1 MQNQAKSQCIAFI
14 GPAGDTTST
23 PTYVNCMIGVAP
35 ANVTLSFINVNALSA
50 STINWGDGTAVQN
63 FAGGLSAGQILT
75 HIYPAAIDTYLI
87 TITQILPA
95 CVTKAHFV
103 NERSV
108 IAQIAPLTGS
118 VTTICAPDIIQF
130 VNKSTNASVTT
141 VFTLDYGDGTPIDTF
156 DYTSVGDT
164 ISHNYLRNRVACN
177 TIVTLTARNRCT
189 GSVVSTNTYGPIQ
202 VYDKDSAIINAN
214 KTTLCYPDTSVTFT
228 NSTIRNCVLDGN
240 TQQRFE
246 RWIIPNYK
254 GPGLDSVTAWI
265 PWPPTTPRIL
275 SFPGGPTRPR
285 TYTVMLLDSSF
296 CGVDTAV
303 RNITIIDPP
312 NAFFTSIDTVCG
324 GTSMSFTNGST
335 PAMSYAWNFGDAG
348 TSNATNPTHTYTN
361 TGATI
366 LSFNVRLI
374 VTNPLGFSCRDTFIK
389 TIYVLPRPTS
399 NFSQNTVA
407 GNISGCDSLVVTFA
421 DLSLNATQWSWDF
434 EDDGIIDFVGQTP
447 SAKKFFATSTVRLF
461 VTSANGCIHNR
472 TRTVTIYKTPIA
484 DFNVV
489 SVCVNQVASFSD
501 ASTQFPGNNIT
512 TRAWNFGDPG
522 SGVNNTSTQTNPLHT
537 FTTPGLFNVRLI
549 IQSANGCP
557 DTIIKQLNVQFPP
570 TANFLPTIT
579 SGCSPLAVSFNNSS
593 SNADPNF
600 YVWKIGNSTFSSS
613 VNSSRTFINNGTSND
628 TVSIKLIAQTT
639 FGCKDS
645 IVKTVVVFPN
655 PIAGIAANTL
665 PSCTPSPINFLNS
678 STGATTFTW
687 DFDDGNTSILPSP
700 SHQFANNSSQIRVY
714 NVSLIA
720 RNVNNC
726 TDTAFIPV
734 LVYPDQTF
742 LITTNV
748 DSGCS
753 PLSVK
758 FPSFPGVVGYQWDF
772 GDAQSSADASPN
784 HTYSNLT
791 NSPINYNCRGI
802 FTNAFGCRD
811 TVFKTIRVFPL
822 PTSVFSPNKL
832 SACSPDTISFAN
844 SSTPG
849 NLYRYY
855 FGDGDSLITTS
866 NAIVKHLYIN
876 NSTAPI
882 NYTARLVVVNANGCR
897 VSSSQ
902 NVIITPRVRSTF
914 TIDTVQCSPFVAL
927 SDNRSIN
934 GNKFY
939 WYVNNSLVDS
949 VQNKQFTL
957 VNTGATDI
965 LYEIKLRSISLFG
978 CISDTSIFVRVKPQ
992 PNANFNTDVNTS
1004 CQPATINFTNLST
1017 PSITYHWDFGDGD
1030 ISTNAASTFP
1040 KNYINTTLLPI
1051 QREVQLAVENS
1062 YGCVDTFKKSL
1073 TIYPYIN
1080 SSFLIDTVQCSPFTA
1095 LAENRSVN
1103 GSKYSWYL
1111 NNSFVDSTVNKTFTF
1126 VNTTTTD
1133 QYYDITLRITSI
1145 YGCID
1150 DTTIRVRVKPEPIA
1164 TFITDVSAGCE
1175 PLILNITNQST
1186 TGISYH
1192 WDFGDGET
1200 STNASPTFT
1209 KTFQNTSRVS
1219 IERTIQ
1225 LAVENA
1231 FNCVDTFYRTVTV
1244 YPSVIANFN
1253 LNDTISCSPLI
1264 IQTSNTSQNTLTYAW
1279 FVDNNLVDTNANPQ
1293 LVITN
1298 STSTDKIS
1306 TIRLVT
1312 TSAYGCV
1319 DEYTRTVR
1327 ILPVPNADFF
1337 IPNSTIKFP
1346 QNTFSFVNQNIQ
1358 AGVTYKWYYG
1368 DGDSSLL
1375 ANAPAHSYVLPG
1387 SYTVTL
1393 IAYNAQC
1400 SDTLR
1405 RIATIEPPTP
1415 VVHFTGTGEGCA
1427 PLTVSF
1433 QNTSLYA
1440 TEYEWDFGDGIK
1452 SNEANPTHT
1461 YLVGGTYSISL
1472 IARGDGGQAVDVH
1485 VDSVVA
1491 YSAPN
1496 AYFISQPKVV
1506 FIPSDPM
1513 VLFNLSQNATQ
1524 FYWDF
1529 GDGFTSEEVSPTHYY
1544 LTEGEYN
1551 ITLVAKNIYG
1561 CMDTFIVEKAV
1572 KAESG
1577 GNIKV
1582 PNAFT
1587 PNPNGGNGGYVV
1599 NGEYSND
1606 VFYPMVEGAEDYRF
1620 TVYNRW
1626 GEQLFESNDIK
1637 IGWDGYYRGV
1647 LCKQDVY
1654 VWKVELFFS
1663 DGSKKI
1669 KTGDLLLLR

>member
-1 MQNQAKSQCIAFI
+1 MRAKDLIRIFLFLILVFSLVPNQAKSQCPAFI
-14 GPAGDTTST
+14 GPAGDTTAT
-23 PTYVNCMIGVAP
+23 PTYVNCMIGPSP
-35 ANVTLSFINVNALSA
+35 ANVTLSFINVNALTA
-50 STINWGDGTAVQN
+50 STINWGDGVTQN
-63 FAGGLSAGQILT
+63 FAGGITVGQILT

-87 TITQILPA
+87 TITHTSSA
-95 CVTKAHFV
+95 CVTQAHFV

-141 VFTLDYGDGTPIDTF
+141 VFTLDYGDGTAVDTF
-156 DYTSVGDT
+156 DYTNVGDT
-164 ISHNYLRNRVACN
+164 ISHTYLRNRVACN

-202 VYDKDSAIINAN
+202 VYDKDSAIVNSN
-214 KTTLCYPDTSVTFT
+214 KTTLCYPDTTATFT
-228 NSTIRNCVLDGN
+228 NSTIRNCLLDGN

-246 RWIIPNYK
+246 RWIIPNYN

-265 PWPPTTPRIL
+265 PWPPSTPRIL
-275 SFPGGPTRPR
+275 SFPGGPIRPI

-296 CGVDTAV
+296 CGVDTAI
-303 RNITIIDPP
+303 RTITIIDPP

-335 PAMSYAWNFGDAG
+335 PAMSYAWEFGDAG
-348 TSNATNPTHTYTN
+348 TSNNTNPNHTYTN

-389 TIYVLPRPTS
+389 TVYVLPRPTS
-399 NFSQNTVA
+399 NFSQNTVS
-407 GNISGCDSLVVTFA
+407 GNISGCDSLIVNFA
-421 DLSLNATQWSWDF
+421 DLSSNATQWSWDF
-434 EDDGIIDFVGQTP
+434 NNDAVIDFVGQAP
-447 SAKKFFATSTVRLF
+447 PPRKFLVTSTVRLF
-461 VTSANGCIHNR
+461 VTSADGCLHDR
-472 TRTVTIYKTPIA
+472 TRTVTIHKTPVA
-484 DFNVV
+484 DFNVA
-489 SVCVNQVASFSD
+489 SVCVNQLASFSD

-512 TRAWNFGDPG
+512 TRAWNFGDPASGG
-522 SGVNNTSTQTNPLHT
+522 SNASTQTNPSHT

-549 IQSANGCP
+549 IQSANACP

-570 TANFLPTIT
+570 TANFAPTVT
-579 SGCSPLAVSFNNSS
+579 SGCSPLAVTFNNSS
-593 SNADPNF
+593 LNADPNF
-600 YVWKIGNSTFSSS
+600 YVWKIGNTTFSSAL
-613 VNSSRTFINNGTSND
+613 NSTRTFTNNGTSND
-628 TVSIKLIAQTT
+628 TIQIKLIAQTT
-639 FGCKDS
+639 FGCRDS
-645 IVKTVVVFPN
+645 ITKTVVVFPN

-665 PSCTPSPINFLNS
+665 PSCTPSPINFLSTS
-678 STGATTFTW
+678 SGAVSFTW
-687 DFDDGNTSILPSP
+687 DFDDGNTSILPNP
-700 SHQFANNSSQIRVY
+700 IHQFANNTSQLRVY
-714 NVSLIA
+714 NVSLVA

-742 LITTNV
+742 VITTNV

-753 PLSVK
+753 PLNVS
-758 FPSFPGVVGYQWDF
+758 FPSFPGVVGYQWEF

-791 NSPINYNCRGI
+791 STPINYTCRGV

-832 SACSPDTISFAN
+832 SSCSPDTISFTN

-866 NAIVKHLYIN
+866 SLVAKHLYIN
-876 NSTAPI
+876 NTTAPI
-882 NYTARLVVVNANGCR
+882 TFTARLVVFNANGCS
-897 VSSSQ
+897 VTSSQ
-902 NVIITPRVRSTF
+902 NIVINPSVQSTF
-914 TIDTVQCSPFVAL
+914 SIDTVQCSPYIAL

-934 GNKFY
+934 GNKYY

-957 VNTGATDI
+957 VNTSGVDQ
-965 LYEIKLRSISLFG
+965 LYDIKLRCISLF
-978 CISDTSIFVRVKPQ
+978 
-992 PNANFNTDVNTS
+992 
-1004 CQPATINFTNLST
+1004 
-1017 PSITYHWDFGDGD
+1017 
-1030 ISTNAASTFP
+1030 
-1040 KNYINTTLLPI
+1040 
-1051 QREVQLAVENS
+1051 
-1062 YGCVDTFKKSL
+1062 
-1073 TIYPYIN
+1073 
-1080 SSFLIDTVQCSPFTA
+1080 
-1095 LAENRSVN
+1095 
-1103 GSKYSWYL
+1103 
-1111 NNSFVDSTVNKTFTF
+1111 
-1126 VNTTTTD
+1126 
-1133 QYYDITLRITSI
+1133 
-1145 YGCID
+1145 GCID
-1150 DTTIRVRVKPEPIA
+1150 DTTISVRVKPQP
-1164 TFITDVSAGCE
+1164 TSNFITDVSAGCE
-1175 PLILNITNQST
+1175 PLLLNITNLST
-1186 TGISYH
+1186 PGISYQ

-1200 STNASPTFT
+1200 STTSSGTFT
-1209 KTFQNTSRVS
+1209 KTYQNTSRVS
-1219 IERTIQ
+1219 IQRTIQ
-1225 LAVENA
+1225 LAVENP
-1231 FNCVDTFYRTVTV
+1231 FGCVDTFLKTITV
-1244 YPSVIANFN
+1244 YPSVVSNFN
-1253 LNDTISCSPLI
+1253 VNDTVSCSPLI
-1264 IQTSNTSQNTLTYAW
+1264 IQTSNTSQNTLTYSW

-1293 LVITN
+1293 LVLTN
-1298 STSTDKIS
+1298 SSDVVKVS
-1306 TIRLVT
+1306 TIRLLA
-1312 TSAYGCV
+1312 TSAFGCF
-1319 DEYTRTVR
+1319 DEYTRNVT
-1327 ILPVPNADFF
+1327 ILPVPVADFF
-1337 IPNSTIKFP
+1337 IPNSTVKYP
-1346 QNTFSFVNQNIQ
+1346 QNSFSFVNQNIQ
-1358 AGVTYKWYYG
+1358 AGVTYKWLYG
-1368 DGDSSLL
+1368 DGDSSMLP
-1375 ANAPAHSYVLPG
+1375 NAPSHSYSSPG
-1387 SYTVTL
+1387 SYTVSL
-1393 IAYNAQC
+1393 IAYNIQC

-1415 VVHFTGTGEGCA
+1415 VVQFTGTGEGCA

-1433 QNTSLYA
+1433 QNNSLYA

-1461 YLVGGTYSISL
+1461 YVVGGIYSISL

-1491 YSAPN
+1491 YSAPS
-1496 AYFISQPKVV
+1496 AFFISQPKVV

-1529 GDGFTSEEVSPTHYY
+1529 GDGFTSEEVSPSHYY
-1544 LTEGEYN
+1544 LTAGEYN
-1551 ITLVAKNIYG
+1551 ITLIAKNIYG
-1561 CMDTFIVEKAV
+1561 CMDTFIIEKAV
-1572 KAESG
+1572 KAETG

-1587 PNPNGGNGGYVV
+1587 PNPNGGSGGYVV